1 MQCIPNVFPSLLQ
14 NKNVARWCKMWQAS
28 KDSWKFKLGINS
40 HFNGQSNMGSMDMAS
55 LNHKIQQPLSRG
67 FNQLRKSDDHRILHM
82 FFDGLLVSNKPS
94 LRTTCSQSII
104 GSPFHLS
111 GNSFLQQIHVLVDP
125 RTITGMVSVW
135 FHLHPFAI
143 NFKGYQSAGPDYL
156 GPSNCRSFCQ
166 GIAHWDA
173 PRGDIWHEIANEHHV
188 NQHRRHPIEGDDHI
202 HREIPHR
209 TVLIKA
215 SWTLHCCFLKSGAQ
229 IIHFNGIFPHQ
240 PSILGIP

>member
-1 MQCIPNVFPSLLQ
+1 MQCIPNVFPSLLH

-40 HFNGQSNMGSMDMAS
+40 HFNGQSNMGSMDLAS

-94 LRTTCSQSII
+94 LRTACSQSII

-125 RTITGMVSVW
+125 RTLTGMVSVW
-135 FHLHPFAI
+135 FHLHPCAI
-143 NFKGYQSAGPDYL
+143 NFKGYQSAPGDYL
-156 GPSNCRSFCQ
+156 GPSAGRPPGDCPLGCIKGRYRTWNRQWASCKS
-166 GIAHWDA
+166 A
-173 PRGDIWHEIANEHHV
+173 PPPSHRGWWP
-188 NQHRRHPIEGDDHI
+188 HPLKDPSQDRPDKGVMNSHG
-202 HREIPHR
+202 
-209 TVLIKA
+209 
-215 SWTLHCCFLKSGAQ
+215 CFLK
-229 IIHFNGIFPHQ
+229 
-240 PSILGIP
+240 